1 MPEAAMPGKPSYPK
15 QQPMMGADAAPA
27 YADLPHDPGHA
38 LIDALAHFA
47 ALYPGDIAY
56 LHGVGPE
63 VAPADG
69 EASADGGAETVPRAR
84 WSMLGMRAYRRS
96 HDLDDCDDDGAL
108 WCATHDAGQS
118 DDGSNSMHVRRQDA
132 AAGDDSGGA
141 CSEDN
146 ESHMRAGKSVGLG
159 AIGYLGYDV
168 GCDGAHAIGESTQ
181 SQWRWFDRWIL
192 EDHATGV
199 VTAIALAHLGS
210 AADSLRELRGQWDQ
224 WLDTVRGMSAGAG
237 IGLDARGMD
246 AASGTGPD
254 ASEKGPNHDGHAV
267 AATPIDMHPTGGSV
281 THAEAGITAM
291 TKAMPARSVP
301 ACSEPVRSMPA
312 EATIAGAD
320 QNRASYMA
328 AVEHMQRHMR
338 DGDIY
343 VANMS
348 MRMDVRT
355 SLAPID
361 AFANLY
367 ADNPSPYAAYLD
379 FRGGARSEGNGS
391 TGKANQDASEANP
404 RATTAGEHPQ
414 RPQRAD
420 GPIIVGSSPERF
432 LRIWDGKAVTE
443 PIKGTRPR
451 GRTAG
456 EDAALAAD
464 LHTNAKEQAELLM
477 VTDLERNDMN
487 RFCEPGSVA
496 VPAYEEVRAFP
507 HVFHT
512 VSVVEGRPR
521 AGLGVADAL
530 RVMSPGGSITGTPK
544 RRAMEIIGEC
554 ERSSRGVY
562 TGSLGYVGV
571 DPAAWLGRLRAAHSS
586 VSADCLL
593 PQVCDL
599 SIVIRTAVMTGECGA
614 RGATEVDARDGVAD
628 DAHAGAA
635 DELHGSHGCGA
646 ACCGARSSV
655 VPDAPDAPDAAA
667 QAVPRW
673 LGGESHDAHHPSLY
687 TYRIGAGGGVTLESD
702 PAAEWDEAVHKA
714 RAVLAALGVR
724 PRDVEALREGRT
736 PRA

>member
-1 MPEAAMPGKPSYPK
+1 MPEAAMPGKPSNPK
-15 QQPMMGADAAPA
+15 QQPMMGVDAAPA
-27 YADLPHDPGHA
+27 YADLSRDPGLA

-63 VAPADG
+63 VAAADG
-69 EASADGGAETVPRAR
+69 EAPADGGAEAVPRAR

-96 HDLDDCDDDGAL
+96 HDLDDCDD
-108 WCATHDAGQS
+108 S
-118 DDGSNSMHVRRQDA
+118 DDYSAD
-132 AAGDDSGGA
+132 
-141 CSEDN
+141 E
-146 ESHMRAGKSVGLG
+146 LG
-159 AIGYLGYDV
+159 AIGYLGYDA
-168 GCDGAHAIGESTQ
+168 GDGSGAHGAACDGHAHIGSARSLVGSMRSQSEPAR

-192 EDHATGV
+192 EDHATGT
-199 VTAIALAHLGS
+199 VTAIALGHLGS
-210 AADSLRELRGQWDQ
+210 AADSLRELRGQWESARRSVRRHVFTDV
-224 WLDTVRGMSAGAG
+224 DTVP
-237 IGLDARGMD
+237 D
-246 AASGTGPD
+246 AA
-254 ASEKGPNHDGHAV
+254 A
-267 AATPIDMHPTGGSV
+267 I
-281 THAEAGITAM
+281 
-291 TKAMPARSVP
+291 
-301 ACSEPVRSMPA
+301 
-312 EATIAGAD
+312 IADAD
-320 QNRASYMA
+320 QDRASYMA

-355 SLAPID
+355 PLAPID

-379 FRGGARSEGNGS
+379 FRGGAEPQGNGAATSRQAMPGTDAPVASPGETHQGAQGARPCS
-391 TGKANQDASEANP
+391 TAAGDPGAGAGYSRSMEVRNTETRDAAGERDRRISESNP
-404 RATTAGEHPQ
+404 HAASAGEHP
-414 RPQRAD
+414 RRAD
-420 GPIIVGSSPERF
+420 GPVIVGSSPERF
-432 LRIWDGKAVTE
+432 LRIWDGRAVTE

-451 GRTAG
+451 GRDAD
-456 EDAALAAD
+456 EDAVLAAD
-464 LHTNAKEQAELLM
+464 LHASAKEQAELLM

-521 AGLGVADAL
+521 TGLGVADAL

-544 RRAMEIIGEC
+544 RRAMEIIGEY
-554 ERSSRGVY
+554 ERSPRGVY

-571 DPAAWLGRLRAAHSS
+571 NPAAWMERLEDRGCGHGQGHVQAALRSHDGDSRDAVAFGVASGVVGDAHACDVIDGLAANVVDDVATHAVCVATCAAHSS
-586 VSADCLL
+586 VSAESVALPCGCAHEVDRPL

-599 SIVIRTAVMTGECGA
+599 SIVIRTAVMTGECDARGAAEDGA
-614 RGATEVDARDGVAD
+614 RGCGVGR
-628 DAHAGAA
+628 AGA
-635 DELHGSHGCGA
+635 
-646 ACCGARSSV
+646 R
-655 VPDAPDAPDAAA
+655 
-667 QAVPRW
+667 RR
-673 LGGESHDAHHPSLY
+673 SLY

-724 PRDVEALREGRT
+724 TQDVEALREGRT
-736 PRA
+736 PRT